1 MIDLIIFIFLFI
13 IGYLIIFFAAD
24 IFLDNLKD
32 LCLIYGLSPFIVGSL
47 ILGIDP
53 EESIASIIA
62 AIGDLP
68 YIAIGNVIGNSIIAL
83 TISFAIPV
91 FFYKIEFKSTPQFYF
106 TLLYS
111 CMIFIIIGFLIV
123 YGLLIMGIVVLLIYL
138 IYLNRNL
145 KHLNKERIEQI
156 KSVKIINENFDNDEE
171 LEKES
176 KKKKIGLVLIGFA
189 FIFFGGELL
198 IFSAERI
205 IRLTNIP
212 EAFFGLIIIAFVT
225 NVEELTLV
233 FKSIK
238 KKSVEIGLGGMIGK
252 VFWNLAITFG
262 ISGIII
268 MNLKFSVIMFWNWVI
283 LFIILIY
290 FNYIAKKKQ
299 IYWKDG
305 IILTIFLLI
314 FLFLNIISGI
324 FF

>member
-83 TISFAIPV
+83 TISFAIPA

-111 CMIFIIIGFLIV
+111 CMIFIIFGFLIV
-123 YGLLIMGIVVLLIYL
+123 YGLLIMGIAVLLIYL

-145 KHLNKERIEQI
+145 KYLNKERVEQI
-156 KSVKIINENFDNDEE
+156 KSKKKINKDFDNDEE

-176 KKKKIGLVLIGFA
+176 KKKKIGLVLIGFV
-189 FIFFGGELL
+189 FIFLGGELL

-238 KKSVEIGLGGMIGK
+238 KKSVE
-252 VFWNLAITFG
+252 
-262 ISGIII
+262 
-268 MNLKFSVIMFWNWVI
+268 
-283 LFIILIY
+283 
-290 FNYIAKKKQ
+290 
-299 IYWKDG
+299 
-305 IILTIFLLI
+305 
-314 FLFLNIISGI
+314 
-324 FF
+324 

>member
-1 MIDLIIFIFLFI
+1 
-13 IGYLIIFFAAD
+13 
-24 IFLDNLKD
+24 
-32 LCLIYGLSPFIVGSL
+32 
-47 ILGIDP
+47 
-53 EESIASIIA
+53 
-62 AIGDLP
+62 
-68 YIAIGNVIGNSIIAL
+68 
-83 TISFAIPV
+83 
-91 FFYKIEFKSTPQFYF
+91 
-106 TLLYS
+106 
-111 CMIFIIIGFLIV
+111 
-123 YGLLIMGIVVLLIYL
+123 
-138 IYLNRNL
+138 
-145 KHLNKERIEQI
+145 
-156 KSVKIINENFDNDEE
+156 
-171 LEKES
+171 
-176 KKKKIGLVLIGFA
+176 
-189 FIFFGGELL
+189 GGELL